1 MSEKLVHGPEHSVE
15 SIDTSA
21 ESQRNLEKLQERAEQ
36 AEKDPIQKHIESL
49 SRSVE
54 QQAVSGKELNVGDKN
69 TESSAQTFGTTKHL
83 KSDAYRKTLR
93 NIRASLNA
101 PQRAFSKVVHQP
113 VVESISNAAGK
124 TVARPS
130 SLLGA
135 GLGAFIGSAVLLY
148 ISKHNGFT
156 YNYAAIFFLFIAGF
170 FVGALAELLIKL
182 LLRKRS
188 S

>member
-1 MSEKLVHGPEHSVE
+1 MSEKLSGSGEKFIE

-21 ESQRNLEKLQERAEQ
+21 ESQKHLERLQERAEQ

-54 QQAVSGKELNVGDKN
+54 QQAVSGKELNVGDKT
-69 TESSAQTFGTTKHL
+69 TESSAQAFGATKHL
-83 KSDAYRKTLR
+83 KADAYKKTLK
-93 NIRASLNA
+93 NIRSNLSA
-101 PQRAFSKVVHQP
+101 PQRAFSKVIHQP
-113 VVESISNAAGK
+113 VIDSISNAAGK

-135 GLGAFIGSAVLLY
+135 GFGALLGSAVLLY
-148 ISKHNGFT
+148 VSKHNGFT
-156 YNYAAIFFLFIAGF
+156 YNYAVIFFLFIGGF
-170 FVGALAELLIKL
+170 FVGALVELLVKIL
-182 LLRKRS
+182 FRRRS